1 MEGSVM
7 LVEIAVLLILLLM
20 GIGMLVFDYK
30 DEKRV
35 DVSELPRSSLDKF
48 I

>member
-1 MEGSVM
+1 MW
-7 LVEIAVLLILLLM
+7 VEIALLLIICLF
-20 GIGMLVFDYK
+20 GIGFLIWDYT
-30 DEKRV
+30 DDKRV